1 MARSVIIKTP
11 MPTLDEL
18 GKKLGLTKAKQ
29 RFLIRLVDEK
39 SSRRPTSY
47 AFRGLSGSV
56 KKETKRVM
64 RTERKTTSRARK
76 IA

>member
-1 MARSVIIKTP
+1 

-18 GKKLGLTKAKQ
+18 GKKLGLTKARQ

-39 SSRRPTSY
+39 SSHRPTSY
-47 AFRGLSGSV
+47 ALKSLSGSA
-56 KKETKRVM
+56 KKDTKRVT
-64 RTERKTTSRARK
+64 RTERKTTSRSRK

>member
-11 MPTLDEL
+11 IPTLDEL
-18 GKKLGLTKAKQ
+18 GKKLGLTKTRQ

-47 AFRGLSGSV
+47 AFKSLSGPA
-56 KKETKRVM
+56 KKETKRVT
-64 RTERKTTSRARK
+64 RTKRKITSRARK